1 MDSIYKWVETK
12 IGSTFQSPREREFG
26 TRTKDFQIVGIDD
39 AKVSIK
45 FEGSKYLALPLKRWM
60 FERTLVHLKK
70 NAGAF
75 VPIGARIGPPYIP
88 NSVERVIW
96 EDPLPED
103 ISTYKVAPHICDV
116 LELAGIVELGPAY
129 VPGSSRRLQGV
140 RIRRP

>member
-1 MDSIYKWVETK
+1 MDSIYKWVERK
-12 IGSTFQSPREREFG
+12 VGSTFQSPREREFG
-26 TRTKDFQIVGIDD
+26 TRTRDFQIVGIDD
-39 AKVSIK
+39 AKASIK

-60 FERTLVHLKK
+60 FERTLEHLKK
-70 NAGAF
+70 NAGVF

-88 NSVERVIW
+88 NSVEGVIW

-129 VPGSSRRLQGV
+129 KPSSSRRLQGV
-140 RIRRP
+140 RARRP